1 MKDPA
6 IAEKVAR
13 LRQLELEFNTLMAEL
28 EELSVEVRVNYV
40 ENKSK
45 ENITQG
51 IHIWRI
57 VEHNN
62 YLE

>member
-28 EELSVEVRVNYV
+28 EGLSVEVRVNYV